1 MRPTFFLL
9 LALSLLLINCQKE
22 TESFPDFELSYFPT
36 DSGHYVIYQVDSI
49 YYNDFDRTI
58 DTVSLLI
65 KEEIGGQETDNRNQ
79 PYQRLNRY
87 YKRDS
92 SPWQLTKVWA
102 IQIDDNLA
110 CRIENNQRYINLSFP
125 LKINRQ
131 WDGIPYIRRDTVISI
146 PGGSIDIYKDWDAFE
161 IIELDGSYSYN
172 GQSFD
177 SVLTIL
183 QVDKINNIERRYSL
197 ERYAKNYGLIYKEQL
212 ILDTQCNGNIANCIG
227 IPWEQKA
234 EKGYILNMTFLASN

>member
-65 KEEIGGQETDNRNQ
+65 KEEVGGQETDNRNQ
-79 PYQRLNRY
+79 SYQRLNRY

-92 SPWQLTKVWA
+92 SPWQLAEVWA
-102 IQIDDNLA
+102 IQIEGSFA
-110 CRIENNQRYINLSFP
+110 YRIENNQRYINLSFP
-125 LKINRQ
+125 LKMNRQ

-161 IIELDGSYSYN
+161 IIELDGSYTYN

-177 SVLTIL
+177 SVLTVL

-212 ILDTQCNGNIANCIG
+212 ILDTQCNENIANCIG